1 MCQTFIPLL
10 SKRGRI
16 VNLSSIASQLKFY
29 SPEIQAR
36 FRDPHATKDTLDDIA
51 NDFVKSVE
59 EGNEEASGFGTPKRS
74 YSVSKALVTALTA
87 MLARQ
92 HPGVT
97 INCCCPGWVATD
109 MGQLVGSRPPKS
121 PEQGATI
128 PLRLAFGDIGDVTG
142 KYWANDSIRGKGEGE
157 VQEW

>member
-1 MCQTFIPLL
+1 MCQTFIPSL
-10 SKRGRI
+10 SKHGRI

-29 SPEIQAR
+29 SPAIQAR
-36 FRDPHATKDTLDDIA
+36 FRDPHASEETLDELA
-51 NDFVKSVE
+51 NDFVRSVE
-59 EGNEEASGFGTPKRS
+59 EGNEEATGFGTPKRA

-92 HPGVT
+92 HPGLT
-97 INCCCPGWVATD
+97 INCCCPGWVGTD
-109 MGQLVGSRPPKS
+109 MGRIVGSRPPKT

-128 PLRLAFGDIGDVTG
+128 PLHLAFGDTDGVTG
-142 KYWANDSIRGKGEGE
+142 KYWANDSVRGKGEGQ